1 MRRKNK
7 QNNYKD
13 YQFNDYNYGLYN
25 KQPEIKKKSKIS
37 GVALIC
43 ILNFI
48 VFGISLGG
56 NILIETFGNYY
67 GYTFQELE
75 LWRLLTNIFLH
86 GSLIHI
92 GCNTVS
98 LLQLGTIVEAKY
110 GKENFLFIYIISGI
124 GASAIS
130 ALFNMIFSLN
140 SISVGAS
147 GAICGLLGF
156 MFGKLKGNVKNKL
169 LSLGFLIVPFL
180 IVGISGGNV
189 DNVAHFGGIFVGFLI
204 GRLFHLLKID
214 DAS

>member
-1 MRRKNK
+1 MFKKNK
-7 QNNYKD
+7 NNFD
-13 YQFNDYNYGLYN
+13 YSNYGYN
-25 KQPEIKKKSKIS
+25 QFDKKENKHNKKTS
-37 GVALIC
+37 GVLLIC

-56 NILIETFGNYY
+56 NLLIDFFGNYY
-67 GYTFQELE
+67 GYTLE
-75 LWRLLTNIFLH
+75 NLQLWRLLTNIFFH

-92 GCNTVS
+92 GCNTLS
-98 LLQLGTIVEAKY
+98 LLQLGTIVESKY
-110 GKENFLFIYIISGI
+110 GRENFLFIYIVSGI
-124 GASAIS
+124 GASFIS
-130 ALFNMIFSLN
+130 ALFNMFFN
-140 SISVGAS
+140 FNTISVGAS

-169 LSLGFLIVPFL
+169 LSLGFVIVPFL

-204 GRLFHLLKID
+204 GRLFHFLKIN